1 MTEIRLAHIT
11 KIFDEKVTAVR
22 DLSCIIDDG
31 EYISLIGPSGCG
43 KTTTLRLIAGTI
55 LPTKGRIFFD
65 DVAMEKLSIQDRNIG
80 FVFQHFAIF
89 PHLNVWD
96 NVAFGPTIKGKTKKE
111 IEESVESALKSV
123 GIKERAMVFPSDLSA
138 PELQKTA
145 LARVLSSESKILL
158 LDEPLGALDQKVRE
172 DFRVFLR
179 NLVKKE
185 GLTAIHVT
193 HDQEEALSISDRVAL
208 MNRAELIQIGKPE
221 DLIFHPNNIF
231 TSFFVGESDFIQ
243 GLVIDDSKKFAK
255 VRVGT
260 SIIETHNSGIGKGKR
275 VIVAVRREFFSILNK
290 KQEKNYQLKNQ
301 SYVNGILI
309 EDRFLGLLRRVRIKL
324 ENQQIIEA
332 KIHPKYPI
340 KYIENEPVKVLIKP
354 TATRSFEYPEGGIQS
369 VIRM

>member
-1 MTEIRLAHIT
+1 MTEIRLDHIT
-11 KIFDEKVTAVR
+11 KIFDEKVTAVS
-22 DLSCIIDDG
+22 DLSCIIEDG

-65 DVAMEKLSIQDRNIG
+65 DVAMEQVSIQDRNIG

-96 NVAFGPTIKGKTKKE
+96 NVAFGPTIKGKTRKE
-111 IEESVESALKSV
+111 IEEAVEAALKSV
-123 GIKERAMVFPSDLSA
+123 GIEQRAMVFPSDLSA

-179 NLVKKE
+179 NLVKRE
-185 GLTAIHVT
+185 NLTAIHVT

-231 TSFFVGESDFIQ
+231 TSFFVGESDFIH
-243 GLVIDDSKKFAK
+243 GVVIDDSKKFAQ
-255 VRVGT
+255 VRVGN

-275 VIVAVRREFFSILNK
+275 VIVAVRREFFNILNK

-301 SYVNGILI
+301 NYVNGILI

-324 ENQQIIEA
+324 ENQQIIEV

-340 KYIENEPVKVLIKP
+340 RYFENEPVKVLIKP
-354 TATRSFEYPEGGIQS
+354 AATRSFEYPEEGIQS